1 MQQFSFNTQNPQHVV
16 YLLFAFSFRKSA
28 ELTFGNKL
36 VLQCLA
42 GSRQQSTFV
51 ACSPTAGVS
60 GLLTAHSSRAEPLVV
75 SYSKTVQDLLDKRQ
89 LHIIFEP
96 ESLGL
101 SQIQNV
107 IQFIPL
113 FPCQI
118 TSSLP
123 FCTFQSSSPQSGK

>member
-1 MQQFSFNTQNPQHVV
+1 MQQFSFSTQNPQYVV

-28 ELTFGNKL
+28 ELTSGNEL
-36 VLQCLA
+36 VLQEA
-42 GSRQQSTFV
+42 GSITRLFPILYLQVST
-51 ACSPTAGVS
+51 

-96 ESLGL
+96 KSLG
-101 SQIQNV
+101 QIQNL

-113 FPCQI
+113 F
-118 TSSLP
+118 SLSDN
-123 FCTFQSSSPQSGK
+123 C